1 MYPKNQIK
9 FEDIKKLINVALE
22 KFYKNERDLIE
33 INNQENMVSERC
45 MVFHIGN
52 YMKNKMSTFE
62 KFQWADL
69 DCEYNRIWMTL
80 KC

>member
-33 INNQENMVSERC
+33 I
-45 MVFHIGN
+45 
-52 YMKNKMSTFE
+52 T
-62 KFQWADL
+62 
-69 DCEYNRIWMTL
+69 
-80 KC
+80 